1 MKKIF
6 TLAVALLLV
15 VSLAGC
21 TKKEENNTENN
32 STGNQ
37 GETIKDSQTD
47 NTEIKNPYTN
57 YDSIDELKAALPYA
71 LNSHDDLF
79 EDMTDVTYSLIANEG
94 GNPVVHIEAYKET
107 KDTLFTLLLRASDQ
121 YEGKVDLAGIY
132 DEIEDM
138 GIDEEGKHNYQGD
151 KVSLVTW
158 DEDGI
163 HYALYTTEVALSSLK

>member
-6 TLAVALLLV
+6 TLAAIMLLV
-15 VSLAGC
+15 VSLVGC
-21 TKKEENNTENN
+21 TKKEENVDENKPD
-32 STGNQ
+32 NQ
-37 GETIKDSQTD
+37 GETVKDNQNESVE
-47 NTEIKNPYTN
+47 NKNPYTN
-57 YDSIDELKAALPYA
+57 YDSIDGLKAALPYTI
-71 LNSHDDLF
+71 NSHDDLF
-79 EDMTDVTYSLIANEG
+79 VDMTDVTYSLIANEG

-121 YEGKVDLAGIY
+121 YEGKIDLAGIY

-138 GIDEEGKHNYQGD
+138 GVDEEGKHNYQGD

-163 HYALYTTEVALSSLK
+163 HYSLYTTEVALSSLK